1 MAGDPV
7 LPTLFVP
14 FWRNALGPEGD
25 ARFAIRVDRRA
36 TDMLST
42 LRRTAADVDRGVPV
56 AEVMTMSAQ
65 VDASYPEIHL
75 GQDML
80 ISAGALSLIL
90 CAIGLY
96 GTIAFLV
103 ARRTREIG
111 IRLALGAGA
120 PRVVFGLLSQG
131 VRTTVA
137 GLVVGLAAA
146 FVTSRFLSSWLIGVA
161 PRDSVA
167 FVLAALTVAIVA
179 CIACLVPARRASRI
193 DPVRAL
199 RVE

>member
-1 MAGDPV
+1 MAGDPM
-7 LPTLFVP
+7 PPMLFLP
-14 FWRNALGPEGD
+14 FWQNALGPEGD
-25 ARFAIRVDRRA
+25 ARFAIRVDGRA
-36 TDMLST
+36 ADMLSA
-42 LRRTAADVDRGVPV
+42 LRRAADDVDRGVPV

-65 VDASYPEIHL
+65 IDASYPEIHL
-75 GQDML
+75 GQNML
-80 ISAGALSLIL
+80 ISAGMLALLL

-120 PRVVFGLLSQG
+120 PRVVLGLLGQSA
-131 VRTTVA
+131 RTTIA
-137 GLVVGLAAA
+137 GLVLGLGGALM
-146 FVTSRFLSSWLIGVA
+146 TSRFLNGWLVGVA
-161 PRDSVA
+161 PRDFVA
-167 FVLAALTVAIVA
+167 FGLAALAVAVVA
-179 CIACLVPARRASRI
+179 CIACVVPAQRASRI